1 MASTHFFNENDAI
14 ETIEQ
19 ELSRLSVGGIRKVQ
33 QLAITAL
40 KKIPHCETCEV
51 HLDND
56 NASER
61 LPTRMCSACEVI
73 NFASDD
79 CRYCDA
85 RSSYDCKCYE
95 SSKKHRDDCECCD
108 YRRTCRDC
116 GKTPFFD
123 TSIKCEVCERV
134 LDCCHAS
141 KEQPDRFCFSCHDS
155 VRSVP
160 IDYPEDYAEVATWD
174 RDVFY
179 ALVLRIAAND
189 NREAEEDTDNDAEKV
204 NCRAES
210 YRLDKIA
217 SRLLMNH
224 PSFKPWWIERWD
236 YWRQP
241 GSTHAVPTW
250 APKKEATLAQPPHSP
265 LKPPAPVTKRPNYNH
280 PQWPSPR
287 VKMFAN
293 ELSVETKFRKHEDAL
308 QFLASRASM
317 TVDQLLKMSLQDY
330 VNKHNGGKLPVHLRT
345 NRWRAW

>member
-1 MASTHFFNENDAI
+1 MDYFSKEAKALNAEIDGGNIPLRRLRLFLREVAEPSVAI
-14 ETIEQ
+14 PMIQVEDE
-19 ELSRLSVGGIRKVQ
+19 EEEEAAAAAAAAAAPLR
-33 QLAITAL
+33 
-40 KKIPHCETCEV
+40 
-51 HLDND
+51 
-56 NASER
+56 
-61 LPTRMCSACEVI
+61 
-73 NFASDD
+73 
-79 CRYCDA
+79 A
-85 RSSYDCKCYE
+85 RAWG
-95 SSKKHRDDCECCD
+95 HRDDCECCD

-116 GKTPFFD
+116 GRTPHFD

-141 KEQPDRFCFSCHDS
+141 KEQPDRFCFSCHDY

-160 IDYPEDYAEVATWD
+160 IDYPEDSLSVATWD

-189 NREAEEDTDNDAEKV
+189 NREAEHDTDNDAEKV

-217 SRLLMNH
+217 TRLLMNH

-241 GSTHAVPTW
+241 GSMHAVPAW
-250 APKKEATLAQPPHSP
+250 APKKEATLVQPPHSP
-265 LKPPAPVTKRPNYNH
+265 LKPPAPVTKRPNYTH
-280 PQWPSPR
+280 SEWPSPR
-287 VKMFAN
+287 AKLFAN

-308 QFLASRASM
+308 QFLATRASM

-330 VNKHNGGKLPVHLRT
+330 VKKHNGGKLPTHLRT
-345 NRWRAW
+345 NLWRGW

>member
-1 MASTHFFNENDAI
+1 MDYFSKEAKALNAEIESGNIPLRRLRLFLREVAEPSVAI
-14 ETIEQ
+14 PMIQVEDE
-19 ELSRLSVGGIRKVQ
+19 EEEEAAAAAAAAPLR
-33 QLAITAL
+33 
-40 KKIPHCETCEV
+40 
-51 HLDND
+51 
-56 NASER
+56 
-61 LPTRMCSACEVI
+61 
-73 NFASDD
+73 
-79 CRYCDA
+79 A
-85 RSSYDCKCYE
+85 RAWG
-95 SSKKHRDDCECCD
+95 HRDDCECCD

-116 GKTPFFD
+116 GRTPHFD

-141 KEQPDRFCFSCHDS
+141 KEQPDRFCFSCHDY

-189 NREAEEDTDNDAEKV
+189 NREAEEDTDNDSEKV

-236 YWRQP
+236 WDR
-241 GSTHAVPTW
+241 VPQ
-250 APKKEATLAQPPHSP
+250 AYAQPPHSP

-287 VKMFAN
+287 AKLFAN

-308 QFLASRASM
+308 QFLATRASM

-330 VNKHNGGKLPVHLRT
+330 VKKHNGGKIPAHLRT
-345 NRWRAW
+345 NLWRTGWGHHSITY